1 MSRSKRNAVP
11 FSAAEHTNVIDFV
24 SNTAAS
30 GLSGDGGAHGLVA
43 GPPAYLQIDQ
53 VVYVPQEPKK
63 GLSAP
68 AAKPVAAPAPRPSA
82 GERVDAF
89 MASLQR
95 TANPP
100 GARVSARVVAPL
112 SAPGTVRLSSRRGR
126 STVDPPKADAT
137 GSLDDRLLD
146 ARIARLSA
154 RVKELDAMT
163 ADRPKASSAPI
174 GMQDVVLDVPS
185 QRGRRRRH

>member
-1 MSRSKRNAVP
+1 
-11 FSAAEHTNVIDFV
+11 
-24 SNTAAS
+24 
-30 GLSGDGGAHGLVA
+30 
-43 GPPAYLQIDQ
+43 
-53 VVYVPQEPKK
+53 
-63 GLSAP
+63 
-68 AAKPVAAPAPRPSA
+68 
-82 GERVDAF
+82 VDAF

-100 GARVSARVVAPL
+100 GARVSVRVVDPL